1 MTNTGAPPPLAMP
14 VAPQIPILGAIA
26 VVYHQ
31 GRVLLIQRK
40 NPPNAGAWGFPGG
53 HVELGETALAA
64 ARRELAEET
73 GIHARPLEYLT
84 NIDVMLHDAQGQVE
98 KQYLLTAVLCA
109 YESGTA
115 QAADDALDAR
125 WLAVDSIEQQGLAL
139 IEQVAA
145 VARLARAR
153 SL

>member
-1 MTNTGAPPPLAMP
+1 MTKTGAPPPLAMP

-84 NIDVMLHDAQGQVE
+84 NIDVMRHEAQGQGE
-98 KQYLLTAVLCA
+98 KQDRRTAGRGA
-109 YESGTA
+109 
-115 QAADDALDAR
+115 
-125 WLAVDSIEQQGLAL
+125 
-139 IEQVAA
+139 
-145 VARLARAR
+145 
-153 SL
+153 